1 MNNPACAETAALV
14 AGLLVGFL
22 DIRAIWSMDH
32 EPEGTDAPRLRP
44 TLLVFADTATLRRLH
59 STPHMPGVE
68 VLVVTDGDAVE
79 SAWQRAQMHAS
90 LARWAWRQTSAN
102 EAFYDEA
109 RWAEDGKTVVRLRR
123 KAQLVWQRPAGEK
136 ACAQS

>member
-1 MNNPACAETAALV
+1 MPSKAHGSA
-14 AGLLVGFL
+14 
-22 DIRAIWSMDH
+22 
-32 EPEGTDAPRLRP
+32 
-44 TLLVFADTATLRRLH
+44 RRC
-59 STPHMPGVE
+59 TF
-68 VLVVTDGDAVE
+68 
-79 SAWQRAQMHAS
+79 

-136 ACAQS
+136 SCAQS

>member
-59 STPHMPGVE
+59 STPHMPGME

-90 LARWAWRQTSAN
+90 LARWA
-102 EAFYDEA
+102 
-109 RWAEDGKTVVRLRR
+109 EDGKTVVRLRR

-136 ACAQS
+136 SCAQS